1 MEIRR
6 NPDNSIDEVIA
17 NRAAV
22 HLEQMIGNEWCLI
35 ITEGNAVHRFAIFAS
50 PLLRWLMPN
59 VGVRHLESY
68 DINGAPNHDSDTL
81 PRP

>member
-17 NRAAV
+17 NGAAV
-22 HLEQMIGNEWCLI
+22 HLEQMNRGEWCLI
-35 ITEGNAVHRFAIFAS
+35 ITEGSAVHRFAIFAP
-50 PLLRWLMPN
+50 PLLRWSMPR

-68 DINGAPNHDSDTL
+68 EIKKASEGI
-81 PRP
+81 